1 MLYPIVTASRDLLDC
16 NGIWEFKLDHGAGFD
31 EEWFQRPL
39 QGTIPMPVPASYN
52 DVYEDAE
59 IRDHVGWAW
68 YEREIVIPDHLLSR
82 RLIARFG
89 AVTHAAKVYVNG
101 KLAVEHTGGFTP
113 FEAHINALAHGGK
126 NRLTVAVNNIV
137 DYTTLPV
144 GTYRE
149 EEVPGEGMVVT
160 DTPNFD
166 FFNYAG
172 IQRPVKLYTTPH
184 SYIRDIAITT
194 NVTGANAQ
202 VEYTVEAEGDAEI
215 RVFIHDEAG
224 EVVANGTGPI
234 GQLIIE
240 NVHLWQPLHAYLYLC
255 VVELWRGDKRLDVY
269 EQPFGVRTVA
279 VADGKFLINGQP
291 FYFKGFGKHEDT
303 PIHGRGFNEVVN
315 VKDMSLLKWIGA
327 NSFRT
332 SHYPYSEELMRL
344 ADREGFVVIDEVPAV
359 GLHLNFGATALF
371 GGDNQPRKTWE
382 LLRTKEHHEQVIRE
396 LIARDKNHP
405 CVVMWSVANEPA
417 SEEEGAYE
425 YFQPLIQLTRDTDPQ
440 HRPITIATIGMATPE
455 NNKVTGLVDVL
466 ALNRYYGWY
475 TAGGRLDVAR
485 ALLRAELEGWTK
497 VAPEKPIMFT
507 EYGADTIAGFHGT
520 TPTMFSEEYQVA
532 FLQANHEVIDTF
544 PNFVGEQVWNFAD
557 FQTSQSVIRVE
568 GNKKGVFTR
577 DRKPKM
583 AAHALRERWLAIPDF
598 GYKSQRSE

>member
-16 NGIWEFKLDHGAGFD
+16 NGIWEFKPDHGAGFD
-31 EEWFQRPL
+31 EEWFQRSL

-59 IRDHVGWAW
+59 IRDHIGWAW

-82 RLIARFG
+82 RLMVRFG
-89 AVTHAAKVYVNG
+89 SVTHAAKVYVNG
-101 KLAVEHTGGFTP
+101 QLAVEHTGGFTP

-149 EEVPGEGMVVT
+149 EEVPGEGTVVT

-184 SYIRDIAITT
+184 SYIRDIGITT
-194 NVTGANAQ
+194 DVTGANAQ
-202 VEYTVEAEGDAEI
+202 VAYTVEAEGDAEI

-224 EVVANGTGPI
+224 EIVASGTGPI

-255 VVELWRGDKRLDVY
+255 VVELWQGDKRLDIY

-315 VKDMSLLKWIGA
+315 VKDMSLLRWIGA

-382 LLRTKEHHEQVIRE
+382 LLRTKEHHEQVIHE

-425 YFQPLIQLTRDTDPQ
+425 YFQPLIQLARDTDPQ
-440 HRPITIATIGMATPE
+440 HRPVTIVTIGMATPDT
-455 NNKVTGLVDVL
+455 NKVTSLVDVL

-475 TAGGRLDVAR
+475 TAGGRLDVAK

-507 EYGADTIAGFHGT
+507 EYGADTIAGFHDT

-532 FLQANHEVIDTF
+532 FLQANHEVIDAF
-544 PNFVGEQVWNFAD
+544 PNFVGEHVWNFAD
-557 FQTSQSVIRVE
+557 FQTSQSVIRVA